1 MKTNEVITEGPL
13 DNIKGAWQGFKT
25 GGLTG
30 AVKGVTAAQAASK
43 FAKDVN
49 AVAKDAYGDWAGV
62 LSTINPSA
70 TPDQIKQ
77 QLVTWS
83 NQKFKDKVPGVSRV
97 PPPQLQNAKDY
108 ASMYKYLQDRSAE
121 YWRARAGQ
129 GPETIDGTGIRGP
142 VEPTIPQDDTP
153 PSTTGSAAFGQ
164 MAQQLTTPATN
175 QPKTST
181 TSTGGTMTTTPTG
194 VVHRAA
200 QPTSQSGANPPATPQ
215 AAAVPGTSARV
226 DSRVVNQVKTDLRQL
241 LSQGQIK
248 GLAQYLLPYVQQTQS
263 TVRSTGV
270 QQIDAFLNVV
280 GIKTK

>member
-1 MKTNEVITEGPL
+1 MKTNEVITEGTF
-13 DNIKGAWQGFKT
+13 DSIKGAWQGATT
-25 GGLTG
+25 GW
-30 AVKGVTAAQAASK
+30 TAGRAASK
-43 FAKDVN
+43 FQKEVDS
-49 AVAKDAYGDWAGV
+49 VAKDAYADWAGV
-62 LSTINPSA
+62 LSTISPRA
-70 TPDQIKQ
+70 TPDQIEQ
-77 QLVTWS
+77 QLINWS
-83 NQKFKDKVPGVSRV
+83 NTKFKDKVPGPSTIA
-97 PPPQLQNAKDY
+97 PPQLQTAKDTRN
-108 ASMYKYLQDRSAE
+108 MYNYIRARSEE

-129 GPETIDGTGIRGP
+129 GPETIDRTGIRGRI
-142 VEPTIPQDDTP
+142 EPTIPQDDTP

-200 QPTSQSGANPPATPQ
+200 QPTSQAGANPPATPQ